1 MEIVFPNC
9 ANWSKFNLKASGAI
23 VAQKDMQSWSADV
36 EIYYPNKKELVSK
49 ESLKKKIHHTTL
61 DLAEYYILV
70 TDGNISNSAF
80 ELVLDII

>member
-23 VAQKDMQSWSADV
+23 VAQKDMQSWLADV
-36 EIYYPNKKELVSK
+36 EIYYPNKKEIVQK
-49 ESLKKKIHHTTL
+49 ESLKKDPSHNMV
-61 DLAEYYILV
+61 LAEYYILV
-70 TDGNISNSAF
+70 TDGNISNSAC